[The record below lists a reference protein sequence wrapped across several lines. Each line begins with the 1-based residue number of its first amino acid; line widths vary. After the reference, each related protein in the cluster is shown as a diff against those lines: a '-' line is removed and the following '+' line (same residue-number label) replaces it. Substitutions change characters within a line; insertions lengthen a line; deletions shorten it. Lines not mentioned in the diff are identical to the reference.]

1 MTPIIKLLIGDSGGI
16 EDSGGDKEKDTYII
30 KLIQPRPN
38 LPPERHKDLEDK
50 L

>member
-1 MTPIIKLLIGDSGGI
+1 MTTIIKLLIGNSGGI
-16 EDSGGDKEKDTYII
+16 EDSGDNKDKDTYTI
-30 KLIQPRPN
+30 KLTQSRPN